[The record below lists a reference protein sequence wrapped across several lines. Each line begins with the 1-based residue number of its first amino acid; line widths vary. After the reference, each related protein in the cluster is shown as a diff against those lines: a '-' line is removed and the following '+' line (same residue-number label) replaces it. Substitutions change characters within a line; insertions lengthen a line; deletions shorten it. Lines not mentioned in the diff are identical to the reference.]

1 MAVGMRASEDL
12 KKETADRLD
21 RDRWIADNIIAA
33 LEMGIPD
40 DAGSIEVDVNQGEV
54 TLSGTVSSLSVFRIA
69 QKLAEST
76 PGVVAVYN
84 DLEIR

>member
-1 MAVGMRASEDL
+1 MAVGMCSSEDL

-21 RDRWIADNIIAA
+21 RDRRIADNIVAA
-33 LEMGIPD
+33 LEMSIPD

-54 TLSGTVSSLSVFRIA
+54 TLSGTVLSLLVFRIA
-69 QKLAEST
+69 QKLAESA
-76 PGVVAVYN
+76 PGVATVYN